1 MRPAFLAAT
10 SDSAVTLAADSL
22 SAGVIPLTWN
32 QRAPANTDGQSMLP
46 GSILLMADAAAIVKN
61 AARPGSGAELGEV
74 ESRAIIRGP
83 LDVHIHALLAR
94 AIGDHAAERIL
105 GEPRHPARCDAK
117 PRGADGDVQLAAAD
131 VGVEAVSLLE
141 PLEVGRS
148 EPHHGFAEG
157 DEIHAQS
164 YARPNSLTRFYRI
177 MSFPGLD
184 LTGRIAVVIGATS
197 GIGKAIALGLADAG
211 ADVVPT
217 GRRAQLAG
225 EAAREI
231 EARGRRS
238 LAIATDVSD
247 TNSIQAL
254 ADAVIEKFGKVD
266 ILVNAAGRTIRRP
279 TVDVS
284 DDEWNGIMDTNLTGM
299 LRACRVF
306 GRHMIERRYG
316 RIINI
321 GSLTSVVALYEV
333 AAYGASKAGVAA
345 LTKSLAVEWAP
356 HGVCVNA
363 ILPGVFRTALNEG
376 LLDGTDRGR
385 ELLARTPARR
395 FGQPEEVAG
404 AAVFLASEAASFVTG
419 HLLAVDGGFLASG
432 VNQ

>member
-1 MRPAFLAAT
+1 
-10 SDSAVTLAADSL
+10 
-22 SAGVIPLTWN
+22 
-32 QRAPANTDGQSMLP
+32 
-46 GSILLMADAAAIVKN
+46 
-61 AARPGSGAELGEV
+61 
-74 ESRAIIRGP
+74 
-83 LDVHIHALLAR
+83 
-94 AIGDHAAERIL
+94 
-105 GEPRHPARCDAK
+105 
-117 PRGADGDVQLAAAD
+117 
-131 VGVEAVSLLE
+131 
-141 PLEVGRS
+141 
-148 EPHHGFAEG
+148 
-157 DEIHAQS
+157 
-164 YARPNSLTRFYRI
+164 

-217 GRRAQLAG
+217 GRRAQLTK
-225 EAAREI
+225 EAAREV

-238 LAIATDVSD
+238 LAIAADVSD
-247 TNSIQAL
+247 TKSIQTL

-266 ILVNAAGRTIRRP
+266 ILVNAAGRTVRRP

-284 DDEWNGIMDTNLTGM
+284 DAEWNGIMDTNLTGM
-299 LRACRVF
+299 LRTCRVF

-363 ILPGVFRTALNEG
+363 LLPGVFRTALNEG

-404 AAVFLASEAASFVTG
+404 AAVFLASDSASFVTG

>member
-1 MRPAFLAAT
+1 
-10 SDSAVTLAADSL
+10 
-22 SAGVIPLTWN
+22 
-32 QRAPANTDGQSMLP
+32 
-46 GSILLMADAAAIVKN
+46 
-61 AARPGSGAELGEV
+61 
-74 ESRAIIRGP
+74 
-83 LDVHIHALLAR
+83 
-94 AIGDHAAERIL
+94 
-105 GEPRHPARCDAK
+105 
-117 PRGADGDVQLAAAD
+117 
-131 VGVEAVSLLE
+131 
-141 PLEVGRS
+141 
-148 EPHHGFAEG
+148 
-157 DEIHAQS
+157 
-164 YARPNSLTRFYRI
+164 

-184 LTGRIAVVIGATS
+184 LTDRTAVVIGATS
-197 GIGKAIALGLADAG
+197 GIGKAIALALADAG

-217 GRRAQLAG
+217 GRRAKLTK

-231 EARGRRS
+231 KARGRRS
-238 LAIATDVSD
+238 LAMAADVSD
-247 TNSIQAL
+247 PDSLQAL
-254 ADAVIEKFGKVD
+254 ADATLKEFGKVD
-266 ILVNAAGRTIRRP
+266 ILVNAAGRTVRRP
-279 TVDVS
+279 TLEVS
-284 DDEWNGIMDTNLTGM
+284 DAEWNEIMDTNLTGM

-306 GRHMIERRYG
+306 GYYMIERRYG

-356 HGVCVNA
+356 HNVCVNA

-385 ELLARTPARR
+385 ELLMRTPMRR

>member
-1 MRPAFLAAT
+1 
-10 SDSAVTLAADSL
+10 
-22 SAGVIPLTWN
+22 
-32 QRAPANTDGQSMLP
+32 
-46 GSILLMADAAAIVKN
+46 
-61 AARPGSGAELGEV
+61 
-74 ESRAIIRGP
+74 
-83 LDVHIHALLAR
+83 
-94 AIGDHAAERIL
+94 
-105 GEPRHPARCDAK
+105 
-117 PRGADGDVQLAAAD
+117 
-131 VGVEAVSLLE
+131 
-141 PLEVGRS
+141 
-148 EPHHGFAEG
+148 
-157 DEIHAQS
+157 
-164 YARPNSLTRFYRI
+164 
-177 MSFPGLD
+177 MSFTGLD
-184 LTGRIAVVIGATS
+184 LTGRVAVVIGATS

-238 LAIATDVSD
+238 VAIATDVSD
-247 TNSIQAL
+247 TSSIQTL
-254 ADAVIEKFGKVD
+254 ADSVIEKFGKVD

-306 GRHMIERRYG
+306 GRHMIERGYG

-376 LLDGTDRGR
+376 LLDGTARGR

>member
-1 MRPAFLAAT
+1 
-10 SDSAVTLAADSL
+10 
-22 SAGVIPLTWN
+22 
-32 QRAPANTDGQSMLP
+32 
-46 GSILLMADAAAIVKN
+46 
-61 AARPGSGAELGEV
+61 
-74 ESRAIIRGP
+74 
-83 LDVHIHALLAR
+83 
-94 AIGDHAAERIL
+94 
-105 GEPRHPARCDAK
+105 
-117 PRGADGDVQLAAAD
+117 
-131 VGVEAVSLLE
+131 
-141 PLEVGRS
+141 
-148 EPHHGFAEG
+148 
-157 DEIHAQS
+157 
-164 YARPNSLTRFYRI
+164 

-184 LTGRIAVVIGATS
+184 LTGRTAVVIGATS
-197 GIGKAIALGLADAG
+197 GIGRAIALGLADAG

-217 GRRAQLAG
+217 GRRAKLVR
-225 EAAREI
+225 EAAQAVK
-231 EARGRRS
+231 ARGRRS
-238 LAIATDVSD
+238 LAITTDVSD
-247 TNSIQAL
+247 SDSLKAL
-254 ADAVIEKFGKVD
+254 AADAIAKFGKVD
-266 ILVNAAGRTIRRP
+266 ILVNAAGRTVRRP
-279 TVDVS
+279 TLEVS
-284 DDEWNGIMDTNLTGM
+284 DAEWEEIMDTNLTGM
-299 LRACRVF
+299 LRACRAF
-306 GRHMIERRYG
+306 GRHMIEQRYG

-385 ELLARTPARR
+385 ELLMRTPMKR